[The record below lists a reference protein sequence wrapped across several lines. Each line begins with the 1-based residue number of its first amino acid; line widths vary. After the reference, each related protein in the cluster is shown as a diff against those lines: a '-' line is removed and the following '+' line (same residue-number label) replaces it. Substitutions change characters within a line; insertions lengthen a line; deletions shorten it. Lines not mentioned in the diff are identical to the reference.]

1 VVIKAWLDANNLEVW
16 KSLGNAQHGK
26 GSWGGKTH
34 AADRVARRE
43 EEIAPKGIKE
53 PIDSF

>member
-1 VVIKAWLDANNLEVW
+1 MAKAPGEE
-16 KSLGNAQHGK
+16 KQ
-26 GSWGGKTH
+26 